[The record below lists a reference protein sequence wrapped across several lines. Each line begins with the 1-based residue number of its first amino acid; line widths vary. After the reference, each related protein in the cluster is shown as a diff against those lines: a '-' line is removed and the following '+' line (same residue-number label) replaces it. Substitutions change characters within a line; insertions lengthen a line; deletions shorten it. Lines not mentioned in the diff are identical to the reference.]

1 MILDDGQAVKLVPI
15 AKVPG
20 RGVVFNA
27 RRTKPLPDEFLPAT
41 QASSL
46 LPVDNNGPWLRSIP
60 RSHDFSSPVIIE
72 LKNRYSPILET
83 DRNNLLQKICRPQLL
98 MNP

>member
-1 MILDDGQAVKLVPI
+1 VKLVPVV
-15 AKVPG
+15 KVLPG

-27 RRTKPLPDEFLPAT
+27 RRTEPLPDEFLPAT

-46 LPVDNNGPWLRSIP
+46 LPVDNNGSWLRSIP

-72 LKNRYSPILET
+72 LKKRRYSPILET
-83 DRNNLLQKICRPQLL
+83 DRNNHLQKICRPL
-98 MNP
+98 